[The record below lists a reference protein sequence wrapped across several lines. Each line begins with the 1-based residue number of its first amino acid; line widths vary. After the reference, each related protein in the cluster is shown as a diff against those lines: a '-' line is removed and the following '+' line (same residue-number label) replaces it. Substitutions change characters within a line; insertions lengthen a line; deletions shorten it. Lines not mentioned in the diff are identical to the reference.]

1 MEYKSQNW
9 TSQHETYMWDENIL
23 DEINGRSDITD
34 EKMHELADVV
44 IETILKNQRAVKE
57 LNLPNIY
64 VISIPKEKWIRGDR
78 KSVWR
83 NGGQNFSK
91 FKEK

>member
-1 MEYKSQNW
+1 MFKKLTRDMEYKKPNW
-9 TSQHETYMWDENIL
+9 TPQHETYMWDENIL

-57 LNLPNIY
+57 LQLA
-64 VISIPKEKWIRGDR
+64 
-78 KSVWR
+78 
-83 NGGQNFSK
+83 
-91 FKEK
+91 

>member
-1 MEYKSQNW
+1 MLTIFKKLTRDMEYKKPNW

-44 IETILKNQRAVKE
+44 IETILKNQWAVKE
-57 LNLPNIY
+57 LQL
-64 VISIPKEKWIRGDR
+64 V
-78 KSVWR
+78 
-83 NGGQNFSK
+83 
-91 FKEK
+91 

>member
-1 MEYKSQNW
+1 MLTIFKKLTRDMEYKKPNW

-44 IETILKNQRAVKE
+44 IETILKNQWAVKE
-57 LNLPNIY
+57 LQLA
-64 VISIPKEKWIRGDR
+64 
-78 KSVWR
+78 
-83 NGGQNFSK
+83 
-91 FKEK
+91 

>member
-1 MEYKSQNW
+1 MFKKLTRDMEYKKPNW

-57 LNLPNIY
+57 LQLA
-64 VISIPKEKWIRGDR
+64 
-78 KSVWR
+78 
-83 NGGQNFSK
+83 
-91 FKEK
+91 

>member
-1 MEYKSQNW
+1 
-9 TSQHETYMWDENIL
+9 MWDENIL

-57 LNLPNIY
+57 LQLA
-64 VISIPKEKWIRGDR
+64 
-78 KSVWR
+78 
-83 NGGQNFSK
+83 
-91 FKEK
+91 

>member
-1 MEYKSQNW
+1 MLTIFKELTRDMEYKKPNW

-44 IETILKNQRAVKE
+44 IETILKNQWAVKE
-57 LNLPNIY
+57 LQLA
-64 VISIPKEKWIRGDR
+64 
-78 KSVWR
+78 
-83 NGGQNFSK
+83 
-91 FKEK
+91 